1 MLRTFGIEMVLQA
14 TWIAAVI
21 NLVIAASNTPIVRRS
36 RPYHIAITILTS
48 IHALALALAFAIC
61 EAARGSAPP
70 LGQLGTTAGSF
81 VLAWLPVAIA
91 VAVAS
96 ARRSWLIGGVLAGS
110 LAVAATLS
118 IPACTGSWSPSGL
131 AATIASLLSATALA
145 RMYCQQKI

>member
-36 RPYHIAITILTS
+36 IPYLIVVTILTV
-48 IHALALALAFAIC
+48 IHALAMALAFAMC
-61 EAARGSAPP
+61 EVARGSAPP
-70 LGQLGTTAGSF
+70 LGQLGTTAASF
-81 VLAWLPVAIA
+81 VLAWLPVAMA
-91 VAVAS
+91 AAVAS

-110 LAVAATLS
+110 FTVAATLS

-131 AATIASLLSATALA
+131 AASIASLLSATALA
-145 RMYCQQKI
+145 RLYCQQKV